1 MNKWVGAALFI
12 LAAALF
18 LIANR
23 ASYQG
28 YFQGDELDNLSWT
41 PRGHLADFGKA
52 LISPAYD
59 VRNFRPVGHLFFR
72 IMGSRFGLDFPKYLI
87 PVHLLHLCNLWLLWM
102 VLRQMGIS
110 QFGAGAGTLFYSFH
124 AAVFDVYWKPM
135 YVFDLLCAGFCLL
148 SLLLWMKRR
157 WILSFAVFWLAYKSK
172 ELAVMLPAVLALYEL
187 WLGKRQWKLLAPFF
201 AVSLSFG
208 LQALLLNPN
217 RDNAYAFNFTPGAIA
232 ATARFYARELFHK
245 PLAGFALLAVPVLVR
260 DRRVWLGVAA
270 AVLLLLPM
278 FLLPERLY
286 GAYWYLPLTGVAL
299 TTGALAEG
307 RGRALVAVFLAAW
320 IPWNYLLLRHYRR
333 LTLAADKDHRAYVSA
348 LQAAA
353 PSLQD
358 IPLYLYDGVP
368 PGLRSWGLEGALG
381 YLVPRMNVK
390 SYPVDDP
397 TVVTLLQSPA
407 LAVLTWI
414 PADHHL
420 WIAAHTPATPDLPYV
435 AMNPVTPLW
444 QLMEGWS
451 PLEGNFRWSAPRAV
465 ARLYRPPEATQFEMI
480 VNVGLERLQ
489 KAGHVDLSV
498 RLSSGSLWAAR
509 FEQIGVQAVHWPL
522 PPGKTG
528 TTYVELRSGPP
539 LGPTATDRR
548 TLGIA
553 VVSFGFS
560 PWGLQR
566 GTQPDRRTA
575 SAIAPSVARA
585 VPVQEKA
592 AARAGPAAARRE
604 RKASSDTRRSMASW
618 MAPALPGSKCS
629 AASPVIDT
637 SGSIWEQPVGI
648 PAAIDSTTGMPKP
661 SKVEGYRQATARE
674 YKS

>member
-1 MNKWVGAALFI
+1 
-12 LAAALF
+12 
-18 LIANR
+18 
-23 ASYQG
+23 
-28 YFQGDELDNLSWT
+28 
-41 PRGHLADFGKA
+41 

-59 VRNFRPVGHLFFR
+59 TQNFRPVGHLYFR
-72 IMGSRFGLDFPKYLI
+72 IMSSLYGLDFPKYLI

-110 QFGAGAGTLFYSFH
+110 RFGAGAGTLFYSFH

-148 SLLLWMKRR
+148 SLLLWIKRR
-157 WILSFAVFWLAYKSK
+157 WILSFAAFWLAYKSK

-217 RDNAYAFNFTPGAIA
+217 RGNAYAFNFTPGAIA
-232 ATARFYARELFHK
+232 DTARFYAHELFQN

-260 DRRVWLGVAA
+260 DRRAWLGVAA
-270 AVLLLLPM
+270 AVLLLLPL
-278 FLLPERLY
+278 FLLPERRY
-286 GAYWYLPLTGVAL
+286 GAYWYLPLAGVAL
-299 TTGALAEG
+299 ATGALAEG
-307 RGRALVAVFLAAW
+307 RGRTLVAIFLAAW
-320 IPWNYLLLRHYRR
+320 IPWNYLLLRKYRR
-333 LTLAADKDHRAYVSA
+333 ETLTADKDHRAYVAA
-348 LQAAA
+348 LQTAA

-358 IPLYLYDGVP
+358 IPLFLYDGVP
-368 PGLRSWGLEGALG
+368 PGLHMWGVEGALRF
-381 YLVPRMNVK
+381 LVPRMNVK

-420 WIAAHTPATPDLPYV
+420 WIAAHTPATPDVPYV
-435 AMNPVTPLW
+435 SMNPVTPLW
-444 QLMEGWS
+444 QLMEGWYPRES
-451 PLEGNFRWSAPRAV
+451 NYRWTAPRAV
-465 ARLYRPPEATQFEMI
+465 ARLYRPREATQFEML
-480 VNVGLERLQ
+480 VNVGRQLLQ

-509 FEQIGVQAVHWPL
+509 FEQIGVQAVRWPL
-522 PPGKTG
+522 PPGKAG
-528 TTYVELRSGPP
+528 TTYVELRSDPT

-560 PWGLQR
+560 PWGQQQQP
-566 GTQPDRRTA
+566 QPDRRAA
-575 SAIAPSVARA
+575 STIASSVARA
-585 VPVQEKA
+585 VAVQAKS

-604 RKASSDTRRSMASW
+604 RRASSDTRRSMASW
-618 MAPALPGSKCS
+618 IAPALPGPKCS

-637 SGSIWEQPVGI
+637 SGSILEQPVGI

-661 SKVEGYRQATARE
+661 SKVEGYRQAAARE
-674 YKS
+674 YK